1 MFTQSNVVV
10 DPTPDEL
17 VRVYRSWEQILAGA
31 KSGVLPYDWVASQLE
46 LIVQGPKTAD
56 VVQKPA
62 ADVAPAACMIFTID
76 RSQPFNPADV
86 FGKGWTMW
94 KGPADGTGLDGEEEW
109 DERSRAL
116 TQFDPAKIVLE
127 HCLKEGEN
135 SIKGE
140 EKLKRL
146 REEFTALIR
155 LDPQLGYALVQE
167 PGQRTLEWLRINR
180 GLTWMDLPGGVLRN
194 PYGNR
199 YFLCVYFDGERWSC
213 HFHWLESDWNRQYR
227 SGLLASSDLKA

>member
-1 MFTQSNVVV
+1 MKAVSRDQMGEV
-10 DPTPDEL
+10 
-17 VRVYRSWEQILAGA
+17 LAA
-31 KSGVLPYDWVASQLE
+31 VAAE
-46 LIVQGPKTAD
+46 TNWAD
-56 VVQKPA
+56 VDGDRLQSSFIALPPA
-62 ADVAPAACMIFTID
+62 VRRQRLTAFFRNGCELTMVGSPIFTID

-116 TQFDPAKIVLE
+116 PQFDPAKVVLE

-146 REEFTALIR
+146 RAEFTALIR

-167 PGQRTLEWLRINR
+167 PRQRTLEWMRINLD
-180 GLTWMDLPGGVLRN
+180 LTWIDLPGGVLRS
-194 PYGNR
+194 PDGR
-199 YFLCVYFDGERWSC
+199 RFFLYVYFDDERWECSC
-213 HFHWLESDWNRQYR
+213 FWLEFGWRRQHR